1 MSLANKPVFLIAD
14 DEEKIA
20 YAFRQT
26 FGQGADVI
34 VAEDGQKAIDFLRE
48 ARPTLAFL
56 DIKMPVKDGFE
67 VLGEVADLI
76 DDIPIIAITGYGTM
90 KTAIRAMQLGAF
102 DYITKPLDVQHLR
115 LVVSRAL
122 EMVRLKNEV
131 KDLKSER
138 WREAR
143 VKDEII
149 GRHPSMQEVFKKIG
163 MVALTPNTTT
173 VLITGESGTGKE
185 LVAKA
190 IHRAGP
196 EEAGWKEPFLGINC
210 SALPENLLESE
221 LFGHERGAFTGA
233 VKQQQG
239 KFAAA
244 GKGTIFLDEI
254 GDMPL
259 SLQQKL
265 LRVLEAREFSPIGS
279 TRRIPVKARFIAAT
293 NQDLKQRMQEGR
305 FREDLYYR
313 LNVFTIHLPPLRERK
328 TDIPLLVDFF
338 IKRQNEQL
346 NRGVKAIADEALQ
359 VLLNYDFPGNV
370 RELQNMIVSAMT
382 QEKGEV
388 LTLGAFQPFLATD
401 ESATTGKFSFQTENL
416 REARRHVI
424 QQFEEQFVQHL
435 LTLTGGNV
443 TQAAER
449 AGIERQSFQ
458 RLLRRYGIRSQDF
471 RD

>member
-1 MSLANKPVFLIAD
+1 MSPTAKPVFLIAD
-14 DEEKIA
+14 DDEKIA
-20 YAFRQT
+20 FAFRQT
-26 FGQGADVI
+26 FGREAEVI
-34 VAEDGQKAIDFLRE
+34 AAEDGQKAIDLLRE

-56 DIKMPVKDGFE
+56 DITMPVKDGFE
-67 VLGEVADLI
+67 VLREVADLT
-76 DDIPIIAITGYGTM
+76 DEIPIIVITGYGTM
-90 KTAIRAMQLGAF
+90 KTAIQAMQLGAF

-138 WREAR
+138 WRETH

-190 IHRAGP
+190 IHGAGP
-196 EEAGWKEPFLGINC
+196 DPSGWTEPFLGINC

-233 VKQQQG
+233 VKQQRG

-244 GKGTIFLDEI
+244 EKGTIFLDEI

-259 SLQQKL
+259 QLQQKL

-279 TRRIPVKARFIAAT
+279 TRRIPVRARFIAAT
-293 NQDLKQRMQEGR
+293 NKDLKQLMQEGR

-346 NRGVKAIADEALQ
+346 NRRVKAIADEALQ

-370 RELQNMIVSAMT
+370 RELQNMIISAMT

-388 LTLGAFQPFLATD
+388 LTLRSFHPYLNSP
-401 ESATTGKFSFQTENL
+401 EPSSSGKIPIVAENM
-416 REARRHVI
+416 RAARRHVM
-424 QQFEEQFVQHL
+424 QQFEEQFVRHL

-443 TQAAER
+443 THAAER

-458 RLLRRYGIRSQDF
+458 RLMRRYGIRSQDF
-471 RD
+471 RT